1 MARHLPV
8 TMGIVLAVS
17 LHADWH
23 LARPHH
29 HGLLN
34 PGLNWPYH
42 WAATAVVF
50 GVVGLIIAR
59 FWPRRRWHSGLMAL
73 VAGVVIAQLIEPM
86 AEAAVFQQRLGY
98 ASEAGRWAAFWQA
111 LVAAVPT
118 YLLALWLGAKR
129 TTELELAN
137 ERCN

>member
-1 MARHLPV
+1 M
-8 TMGIVLAVS
+8 T

-42 WAATAVVF
+42 WAATAAVF
-50 GVVGLIIAR
+50 GVVGFVIAR
-59 FWPRRRWHSGLMAL
+59 FWPHRRWRTGVMAL
-73 VAGVVIAQLIEPM
+73 VVGVVIGQLIEPVG
-86 AEAAVFQQRLGY
+86 EAALFQHRLGY
-98 ASEAGRWAAFWQA
+98 ASEPARWVASWQA
-111 LVAAVPT
+111 LAAAVPT

-129 TTELELAN
+129 TTE
-137 ERCN
+137 

>member
-1 MARHLPV
+1 MALYPSIIA
-8 TMGIVLAVS
+8 GIVLAVS

-42 WAATAVVF
+42 WVATAAVF
-50 GVVGLIIAR
+50 GIVGFVIAR
-59 FWPRRRWHSGLMAL
+59 FWPRRRWQIGVLAL
-73 VAGVVIAQLIEPM
+73 VIGVVAAQLIEPVG
-86 AEAAVFQQRLGY
+86 EAAVFQQRLGY
-98 ASEAGRWAAFWQA
+98 VSEPGRWLAFWQA
-111 LVAAVPT
+111 LAAAVPT

-129 TTELELAN
+129 SRELELAN
-137 ERCN
+137 EDS